1 MHPAMRKIAL
11 ATTVSAVA
19 ACAVAAPA
27 VADWGQGNVISGAA
41 KPTDASIAVAP
52 LPGADALAVFADSLT
67 DDVLWQRFDS
77 DTGDWLATPGTVHTS
92 NVRTANTALAAYTDG
107 GAAKVRAVWRAGGL
121 DASGDNTIMTS
132 VYDVAGDTWSTAE
145 PVGGVDNAWGE
156 SPKVTVGTGETY
168 VAWNAE
174 GSGSVRISR
183 LLDDQSAWDTAAL
196 EPVSGLARNINV
208 VVDSNGTAT
217 ATWTVDGSP
226 YVWVSRRASGDG
238 ESWSTPSHVAEPD
251 TNAGFSDDAP
261 RLVVAPNNVLT
272 VAFTRV
278 GRDGGNVVSRDIYA
292 TRYDPAAQSP
302 AWTTPDRVSREG
314 ENSFSAVPAVDASGA
329 VTLAWD
335 ASLGTHADGA
345 TGVLASRFD
354 PSAQSPSWTT
364 AEVIAEDAAQRP
376 LSVTQ
381 VGTATM
387 VTWRGSRGLVAVRRA
402 ASGTWSAP
410 TVVDATGQSQ
420 VVAGTSSNSAMFLFG
435 TQPYDDQGRSYAGA
449 GARYLVDSGAAPGV
463 PQGVTAVQ
471 DRDAINVQFSAPADL
486 GYWGAATYR
495 VAASPGNATCS
506 SSTTSCTFT
515 GLDAAQEYTFTV
527 TATGPGGTS
536 AASQPSNAVRPGG
549 STAPS
554 GTKLWWGNWGYAL
567 NGLSMSTLSGTFG
580 DTVVPGVSAWGTSA
594 DPAQGRVYFVDRD
607 VPAVK
612 WINADGTG
620 QPDTLTTAHSPT
632 DGLSLDTTTGTIYW
646 TTGDAWSSTAD
657 SIARANTADP
667 NDNGVLYD
675 STDPAV
681 RTPAAVVADPA
692 NDRLYWANHADGTV
706 GYGDLNNAGN
716 TDVITVTGCPSG
728 RDLTK
733 AYSVAVDQATDSL
746 YVAGE
751 VSGGGYALLAARMDG
766 SNCGVLATSAS
777 EILGLA
783 VDTDQN
789 RVYYAADSSLA
800 YVSLATPGTS
810 TPIFTSALV
819 DYPGFPLLVGVP
831 SGAVTLSSTGT
842 ETGSMLT
849 CAVEWAADAPQLS
862 MYRAPKDVTFSWRK
876 DGAPLAGATGTT
888 VEADAAGA
896 YECAATGANAS
907 GEATERSSAITI
919 AAPPAPDPAPA
930 PAPAPAP
937 TPPSVAPSAPAP
949 ALTANPLA
957 PPAIAPA
964 GDNRTRLTFRLKLSQ
979 AGRYTFILQ
988 QGTTPAPL
996 SGRRG
1001 KRSRLARPE
1010 PPRVEF
1016 LAGSKIG
1023 DRTLTA
1029 PSSAPVMKGAKAG
1042 QDLIIVAFING
1053 TPPSN
1058 LMLNAVAASRMGGLQ
1073 GSLFPVAG

>member
-1 MHPAMRKIAL
+1 MHPSLRKIAL
-11 ATTVSAVA
+11 TTAASAVA
-19 ACAVAAPA
+19 ACTIAAPA
-27 VADWGQGNVISGAA
+27 MADWGQAAVISGAA

-52 LPGADALAVFADSLT
+52 LPGADALAVFADALT
-67 DDVLWQRFDS
+67 NKVMWQRFDS
-77 DTGDWLATPGTVHTS
+77 ATGDWLAAPDTVATS
-92 NVRTANTALAAYTDG
+92 GVRTANPALAAYTDG
-107 GAAKVRAVWRAGGL
+107 GASKVRAVWRAGGL
-121 DASGDNTIMTS
+121 DAAIDNTIMTS
-132 VYDVAGDTWSTAE
+132 VYDVTGDAWSTAE
-145 PVGGVDNAWGE
+145 PVGGVNSAWGE
-156 SPKVTVGTGETY
+156 SPKVAVGAGQTY

-174 GSGSVRISR
+174 ASGSVRISR
-183 LLDDQSAWDTAAL
+183 LRDDQSAWDTATL

-208 VVDSNGTAT
+208 VVDSSGTAT
-217 ATWTVDGSP
+217 ATWTIDGSP
-226 YVWVSRRASGDG
+226 YVWVSRRAPGDG
-238 ESWSTPSHVAEPD
+238 QSWSTPSHVAEPD

-261 RLVVAPNNVLT
+261 RLVAAPDGVVT

-302 AWTTPDRVSREG
+302 AWTTPDRVSRDG
-314 ENSFSAVPAVDASGA
+314 ENSFSAVPAVDSSGA
-329 VTLAWD
+329 ITLAWD
-335 ASLGTHADGA
+335 ASLGARADDA
-345 TGVLASRFD
+345 TGVVASRFD
-354 PSAQSPSWTT
+354 PSAQTPSWSP
-364 AEVIAEDAAQRP
+364 AQVIAEDAAQRP

-381 VGTATM
+381 VGAATM
-387 VTWRGSRGLVAVRRA
+387 VTWRGSRGLVTVRRA

-420 VVAGTSSNSAMFLFG
+420 VVAGTSSSSAMFMYG

-449 GARYLVDSGAAPGV
+449 GARYLVDSGAAPGI

-471 DRDAINVQFSAPADL
+471 DRDAINVQFSPPTDL

-495 VAASPGNATCS
+495 VTASPGNAACAT
-506 SSTTSCTFT
+506 STTSCTFT

-536 AASQPSNAVRPGG
+536 TASQPSNALRPGG

-567 NGLSMSTLSGTFG
+567 NGLSTSTTSGTYG
-580 DTVVPGVSAWGTSA
+580 DTVVPGASAWGTAA

-620 QPDTLTTAHSPT
+620 QPETLSTAHSPT

-646 TTGDAWSSTAD
+646 TTGDAWSSSAD
-657 SIARANTADP
+657 SIARANTGDP
-667 NDNGVLYD
+667 DQNGVLYD
-675 STDPAV
+675 STDSAV

-692 NDRLYWANHADGTV
+692 NDRLYWANYSDGTV
-706 GYGDLNNAGN
+706 GYGDLTTAGN
-716 TDVITVTGCPSG
+716 TAVITLAGCPSG
-728 RDLTK
+728 RDLTH
-733 AYSVAVDQATDSL
+733 AYSVAVDQAADSL

-819 DYPGFPLLVGVP
+819 DYPGFPLLLGVP
-831 SGAVTLSSTGT
+831 SGSVALSATGT
-842 ETGSMLT
+842 EPGSTLT
-849 CAVEWAADAPQLS
+849 CTVEWAADAPQLS
-862 MYRAPKDVTFSWRK
+862 MYRAPKDVAFSWRK

-888 VEADAAGA
+888 IEAEGAGE
-896 YECAATGANAS
+896 YDCAATGANAS

-919 AAPPAPDPAPA
+919 AAPPAPEPTPAPA
-930 PAPAPAP
+930 PAPA
-937 TPPSVAPSAPAP
+937 SAPQQAP
-949 ALTANPLA
+949 AAAPAAPQTVSPLS
-957 PPAIAPA
+957 PPAVAPA

-979 AGRYTFILQ
+979 TGRYTFILQ
-988 QGTTPAPL
+988 EGTTPAPL
-996 SGRRG
+996 SGRRA
-1001 KRSRLARPE
+1001 KRARVAKPG

-1023 DRTLTA
+1023 GRTLA
-1029 PSSAPVMKGAKAG
+1029 AASSAPVLQGAKAG
-1042 QDLIIVAFING
+1042 QDLTIVALING
-1053 TPPSN
+1053 TPPAN
-1058 LMLNAVAASRMGGLQ
+1058 LMLNAIAASRQGGLQ
-1073 GSLFPVAG
+1073 GSLFPVAS